1 MSSPRGIEEGRAV
14 MCGAEVGGH
23 IGRRGS
29 AIRAH
34 MVGGGAPKGTPLRM
48 GRRRRAGGSARRDG
62 IRRLRGAV
70 SSRRGR

>member
-34 MVGGGAPKGTPLRM
+34 MVGGGAPEGTPLRR
-48 GRRRRAGGSARRDG
+48 GRRAGGSARRDG